1 MTALLREG
9 DIVGLTGKVRHDCRP
24 DEDSGRVFVDI
35 DGHHSALWLKLEQVT
50 LIAPRID
57 VGERVRWTNGSEGK
71 VLASDVDKLWVKL
84 ADGSYVIWPAKEVT
98 VVPPKVITI
107 DGPVDIETLDRL
119 KAEGPG
125 ALVPVE
131 PPPAPLDGKV
141 DSEEEA

>member
-1 MTALLREG
+1 MTALFRTG

-35 DGHHSALWLKLEQVT
+35 DGHHSALWLKLDQVT

-57 VGERVRWTNGSEGK
+57 VGERVRWTNGNEGK

-84 ADGSYVIWPAKEVT
+84 DDGSYVIWPAKEVA
-98 VVPPKVITI
+98 VLVQ
-107 DGPVDIETLDRL
+107 
-119 KAEGPG
+119 KAADPD
-125 ALVPVE
+125 PVE

-141 DSEEEA
+141 GSEEEVSDVA